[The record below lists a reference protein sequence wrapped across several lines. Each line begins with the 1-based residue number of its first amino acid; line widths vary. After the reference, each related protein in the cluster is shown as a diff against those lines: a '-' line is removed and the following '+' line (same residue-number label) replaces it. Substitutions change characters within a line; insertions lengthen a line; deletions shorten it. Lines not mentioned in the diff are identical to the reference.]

1 MNNSNLKMKTGLAGQ
16 GSKYTDEIRR
26 QAIGVFIVT
35 GNYKATARQLNIP
48 YTTVFDWGKR
58 EWWLKAVEQVRTEK
72 ADELD
77 AQVSNSITKALKS
90 VDDRLEHGDAYVLKD
105 GDIAYKP
112 VSARDSATVF
122 GIMYDKRALM
132 RNMPT
137 SITQSTDSAKL
148 LKLQEKFEELA
159 SKQIKEIEDSVVA
172 EG

>member
-1 MNNSNLKMKTGLAGQ
+1 MKGLASQ
-16 GSKYTDEIRR
+16 GSKYTDKQRR
-26 QAIGVFIVT
+26 QAIGAFVIL
-35 GNYKATARQLNIP
+35 GNYQATANEVNIP
-48 YTTVFDWGKR
+48 YTTVFGWGQK
-58 EWWLKAVEQVRTEK
+58 EWWLNALEEVRREK

-77 AQVSNSITKALKS
+77 VQVSNSITKALKS
-90 VDDRLEHGDAYVLKD
+90 VDERLEHGDAYVLKD
-105 GDIAYKP
+105 GGTAYKP

-159 SKQIKEIEDSVVA
+159 SSKIKEVQGSVVV